1 MSERS
6 LIAVTGAGG
15 SGKTNLSRR
24 LRDELDRSGEVNPF
38 TVDHISIGEYIRDQ
52 AKQALGR
59 GVLVSSFRED
69 IIDHMN
75 NSPFVPM
82 NKELIVGIL
91 VESLLRSDADAVLLD
106 GFPRFGEQV
115 EELYE
120 ASAMVDIYTRAAVIT
135 YVDDDEAVRRMLKR
149 EGSRIITKEDA
160 RERLRVQ
167 HLGLQAVKSVFVET
181 NLPHTSID
189 MAQTREQ
196 TLAEAVTFVA
206 PILDTD
212 PQTRQAS

>member
-24 LRDELDRSGEVNPF
+24 LRDELDRSGEVNPYA
-38 TVDHISIGEYIRDQ
+38 VDHISIGEYIRDQ

-59 GVLVSSFRED
+59 GVLVSGFRED

-82 NKELIVGIL
+82 EKELIVGIL
-91 VESLLRSDADAVLLD
+91 VESLLRSDADAILLD

-115 EELYE
+115 EQLYE
-120 ASAMVDIYTRAAVIT
+120 ASAVVEIYTRAAVIT
-135 YVDDDEAVRRMLKR
+135 EVNDDEAIRRMLKR
-149 EGSRIITKEDA
+149 DGSRIITKEDA

-167 HLGLQAVKSVFVET
+167 HIGMQAVRSVLVET
-181 NLPHTSID
+181 DLPHAMID
-189 MAQTREQ
+189 MGQTREQ
-196 TLAEAVTFVA
+196 TLQEATAFITTV
-206 PILDTD
+206 LDTG